1 MTLSLVTGGGGFIG
15 SSIAQ
20 RLLER
25 GDEVVVFDNFITG
38 QEDAVPRGTR
48 LIRGDL
54 RNQDDINQAC
64 EGVEVVYHQAAL
76 RSVPRSVDQ
85 PALAHECNVTGT
97 LNLLI
102 AAERSAVRRVVY
114 ASSSSAYGDVGDTIN
129 VETLPTDPQ
138 SPYAASKLA
147 AELYCRVWSKLE
159 RISTVSLRYFNVFG
173 PGQNPDS
180 KYSAVF
186 PAFISALMGGK
197 APEVHSDGEQSRD
210 FTFIDDVVSA
220 NLHAAEAVDA
230 DGAVINIA
238 SGRPKTVNEVLK
250 AVSDELGIWIEPT
263 YVAKRPGDV
272 RATRADISRARE
284 LTGWEPKVPWN
295 EAVKATVSSFRK

>member
-15 SSIAQ
+15 SNIAQ

-25 GDEVVVFDNFITG
+25 GDDVIVFDNFITG
-38 QEDAVPRGTR
+38 DEDAVPPGTK

-54 RNQDDINQAC
+54 RNQDDINHAC
-64 EGVEVVYHQAAL
+64 EGVEVVYHEAAL

-102 AAERSAVRRVVY
+102 AAERSGVRRVVY
-114 ASSSSAYGDVGDTIN
+114 ASSSSTYGDIGDAIN
-129 VETLPTDPQ
+129 VETLPANPQ

-147 AELYCRVWSKLE
+147 AEQYCRVWSKLGK
-159 RISTVSLRYFNVFG
+159 ISTVSLRYFNVFG

-186 PAFISALMGGK
+186 PAFISALLEGK
-197 APEVHSDGEQSRD
+197 PPEVHSDGEQSRD

-220 NLHAAEAVDA
+220 NLLAAEAADA

-250 AVSDELGIWIEPT
+250 AVSEQLGIWIEPT
-263 YVAKRPGDV
+263 HVPPRPGDI
-272 RATRADISRARE
+272 RATRADIARARE
-284 LTGWEPKVPWN
+284 LTGWEPKVPWS